1 MNSLEEKN
9 AVLAECMEH
18 AWDAGLVVVVAAGN
32 MGPHA
37 GSVTVPGTNKKV
49 ITVGAFDDCI
59 FRAAAIPG
67 EDRHRNVSANRRSR
81 LPDQTSDPAA
91 APGIWTAENT
101 VYKRY
106 LHGSTRCLRCD
117 RPASG
122 KEPHLT
128 NVEVK
133 MRLKNCARNLNLPK
147 YQQGWGMIDVNL
159 LLT

>member
-1 MNSLEEKN
+1 M
-9 AVLAECMEH
+9 
-18 AWDAGLVVVVAAGN
+18 
-32 MGPHA
+32 
-37 GSVTVPGTNKKV
+37 T
-49 ITVGAFDDCI
+49 AF

-67 EDRHRNVSANRRSR
+67 EDLHRNVSANRRSR

-91 APGIWTAENT
+91 APGISMAAP
-101 VYKRY
+101 VV
-106 LHGSTRCLRCD
+106 
-117 RPASG
+117 SG
-122 KEPHLT
+122 AIALLLEKEPHLT

>member
-1 MNSLEEKN
+1 M
-9 AVLAECMEH
+9 
-18 AWDAGLVVVVAAGN
+18 
-32 MGPHA
+32 
-37 GSVTVPGTNKKV
+37 T
-49 ITVGAFDDCI
+49 AF

-101 VYKRY
+101 VSKAVPPWQ
-106 LHGSTRCLRCD
+106 H
-117 RPASG
+117 PFSG
-122 KEPHLT
+122 AIALLLEKEPHLT

>member
-1 MNSLEEKN
+1 M
-9 AVLAECMEH
+9 
-18 AWDAGLVVVVAAGN
+18 
-32 MGPHA
+32 
-37 GSVTVPGTNKKV
+37 T
-49 ITVGAFDDCI
+49 AF

-101 VYKRY
+101 VSKD
-106 LHGSTRCLRCD
+106 GDNSIPNPFT
-117 RPASG
+117 SG
-122 KEPHLT
+122 TSMAAPVVSGAIALLLEKEPHLT